1 MASEVDDVMEER
13 RKFHRVKSNFSLEV
27 HPSESGEGTSENVS
41 TTGLLFNQKSPAAI
55 GTVLYLT
62 VRQPGLSG
70 ELSVKGK
77 VVRCV
82 PVGNSFQV
90 AVQFIDVDK
99 ETERAITELLDEAG

>member
-55 GTVLYLT
+55 GTLLYLT
-62 VRQPGLSG
+62 APSGDPSRSARTNVQRHVRIVP
-70 ELSVKGK
+70 SVHDRSTSVS
-77 VVRCV
+77 VVGV
-82 PVGNSFQV
+82 F
-90 AVQFIDVDK
+90 
-99 ETERAITELLDEAG
+99 